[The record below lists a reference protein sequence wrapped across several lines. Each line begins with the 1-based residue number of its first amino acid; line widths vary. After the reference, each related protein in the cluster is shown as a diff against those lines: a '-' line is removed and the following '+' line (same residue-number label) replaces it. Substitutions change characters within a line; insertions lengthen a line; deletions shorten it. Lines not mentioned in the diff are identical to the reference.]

1 MKRRKHHSTK
11 ALQPL
16 HWAEIG
22 LVNQNP
28 ASATKVNDKV
38 PDDGTFFISS
48 GTELGHNS
56 DTIVEPV
63 GGSSGFSP
71 TKKMPIGEFLSGAA
85 LVGYTLPQLHT
96 GKSWYVDFFAW
107 DPVSERMK
115 RKKYMLDRC
124 KTVGERRM
132 MASLLIT
139 SITHRLMK
147 GWNPFVA
154 SDSTRHLTAFDD
166 VLKKYRDY
174 ISSMEAKGTLKHK
187 TAYDYLSRV
196 GTLETYISECHLHIS
211 FIYQF
216 DRSFVTDFLD
226 YLIMDKD
233 VSATTRNNY
242 RTWLS
247 TVGTWLVE
255 RKYISKNPVE
265 DVHMLRESE
274 KKRDALPKTALAR
287 MREYLNN
294 NNKHFLLACMME
306 YYTLIRPDELRHLK
320 IGNISISDR
329 EVTVPAE
336 VAKNHKER
344 QVGLNMKVLKLML
357 ALKTFDSPSQYYI
370 FGEGLKPG
378 PEMTFLNSFRYEW
391 GKMRKAL
398 RWPSSYQFYSL
409 KDSGIRDL
417 ANAKGVVIARDQ
429 AGHSDVAVT
438 NRYLKKE
445 KQVPDE
451 VKTFDGSL

>member
-1 MKRRKHHSTK
+1 M
-11 ALQPL
+11 
-16 HWAEIG
+16 
-22 LVNQNP
+22 
-28 ASATKVNDKV
+28 
-38 PDDGTFFISS
+38 
-48 GTELGHNS
+48 
-56 DTIVEPV
+56 
-63 GGSSGFSP
+63 
-71 TKKMPIGEFLSGAA
+71 
-85 LVGYTLPQLHT
+85 
-96 GKSWYVDFFAW
+96 
-107 DPVSERMK
+107 
-115 RKKYMLDRC
+115 
-124 KTVGERRM
+124 
-132 MASLLIT
+132 
-139 SITHRLMK
+139 
-147 GWNPFVA
+147 
-154 SDSTRHLTAFDD
+154 
-166 VLKKYRDY
+166 
-174 ISSMEAKGTLKHK
+174 
-187 TAYDYLSRV
+187 
-196 GTLETYISECHLHIS
+196 SECHLHIS

-233 VSATTRNNY
+233 VSATTRNDY

-247 TVGTWLVE
+247 TIGTWLVE

-274 KKRDALPKTALAR
+274 KKRDAIPKTALAR

-320 IGNISISDR
+320 IGNISIADM
-329 EVTVPAE
+329 EITVPAE

-344 QVGLNMKVLKLML
+344 QVGLNMKVLELML

-445 KQVPDE
+445 KMVPDE
-451 VKTFDGSL
+451 VKTFDGNL